1 MTTKMADAA
10 KMLRHAQERCNLLVR
25 IKATVDGLLERDSI
39 NVWST
44 YGGLSR
50 ITDDLEEIL
59 RHGLREQ
66 QV

>member
-1 MTTKMADAA
+1 MTTKMADASEI
-10 KMLRHAQERCNLLVR
+10 LRHAQERCNLLIR
-25 IKATVDGLLERDSI
+25 IKTTVDGLLERDSVNI
-39 NVWST
+39 WST

-50 ITDDLEEIL
+50 ITEDLEEIL